1 MDVMIKEIRKEI
13 SELQRARMEMKEDA
27 EKTRKTLR
35 NLGFNIGDST
45 EEIFFSS
52 LEKTKKFAGI
62 KFKHIL
68 RNIHVFRP
76 GLQDEFDIVLVND
89 SLKKVGLIEIKHK
102 VCKEDVDDLL
112 NKKLPNFRT
121 LHEFHSDYDIYL
133 GLAGSSIEAKAKKLA
148 EQNGIVLL
156 TPLGKHIENQGKI
169 FSAY

>member
-1 MDVMIKEIRKEI
+1 MDILIKEIRAEIKEM
-13 SELQRARMEMKEDA
+13 RANAD
-27 EKTRKTLR
+27 KTEKTLR

-102 VCKEDVDDLL
+102 VCKEDVEDMLY
-112 NKKLPNFRT
+112 KKLPNYRA
-121 LHEFHSDYDIYL
+121 LHDFHSDYEIYL
-133 GLAGSSIEAKAKKLA
+133 GLAGASIEAKAKKLA

-156 TPLGKHIENQGKI
+156 TPLGKHIENQGTI
-169 FSAY
+169 FTAY

>member
-1 MDVMIKEIRKEI
+1 MDIMIKEIRAEIKEM
-13 SELQRARMEMKEDA
+13 RANAD
-27 EKTRKTLR
+27 KTEKTLR

-102 VCKEDVDDLL
+102 VCKEDVVDMLF
-112 NKKLPNFRT
+112 KKLPNYRA
-121 LHEFHSDYDIYL
+121 LHDFHCDYEIYL
-133 GLAGSSIEAKAKKLA
+133 GLAGASIDAKAKKLA

-169 FSAY
+169 FTAF